1 MHPRRSQLAGDIV
14 VDRDTETEEHALSRF
29 VCESV
34 TEYAIFTLNCDG
46 AIATWNPGAQR
57 TFGYAPREVL
67 GRNFAVIFPFDDVAD
82 GVPAGELHTA
92 VESGRVHRDGWHV
105 RKDGSRFWGT
115 NTVEPLFDRSGA
127 RIGYTKIVRDSTER
141 YAAAQALR
149 QSEERFRLLVDS
161 VEDHAIFSLGP
172 DGRIVLWNA
181 GAQRLFGY
189 EPDEIIGQSFAKL
202 FTAEDLACASPDVE
216 LRQARERGHVDNER
230 WQVRKDGSRFL
241 AQRRVTL
248 LKADTSGVAPGFSA
262 VAHDVTERDA
272 NARASSDQAFRDT
285 LTGLANRALFV
296 EHVRQAIAHTKRR
309 PEKQFAVLLLN
320 VDDFKEVNDRVG
332 HLLGDRLLAE
342 IAGRLRACVR
352 PEDVVARLG
361 GDEFA
366 VLLGEIRGASDA
378 TALSERIHA
387 VLAPPFS
394 AAGHDVVVTAS
405 TGVAIAATTSGA
417 DAEDVLRDAGIAMYE
432 AKSRGAARTVIFD
445 DAMRERVVSR
455 QLLEAEVRRA
465 IANEELFLEYQPIVA
480 LHDMRLVGFEALVR
494 WRHPVR
500 GVLAPADFIPIAEE
514 TGAIVPIDRWV
525 LRAACRQLRA
535 WQLDLPQAAAL
546 TVSVNVSAKQFVRDD
561 VCLTI
566 ARSLAGC
573 DLRAASLKLEITE
586 STIMEKSDTVF
597 SLLTAIR
604 ALDVD
609 IQIDD
614 FGTGYSSLSYLRT
627 FPVSAV
633 KLDRS
638 FITGMD
644 ANEDR
649 AEMVRAIVML
659 AHNLH
664 LSVIAEGIETPQEL
678 EALRA
683 LSCECGQ
690 GFLFSAALGAESARA
705 LIERSAS

>member
-1 MHPRRSQLAGDIV
+1 MHPRGSRFAGDIV
-14 VDRDTETEEHALSRF
+14 VPDDTITEDLTLSRF

-34 TEYAIFTLNCDG
+34 TEYAIFTMNCDG

-57 TFGYAPREVL
+57 TFGYAPDEVI
-67 GRNFAVIFPFDDVAD
+67 GRNFAVIFRFDDVAE
-82 GVPAGELHTA
+82 GVPDAELHTA
-92 VESGRVHRDGWHV
+92 VANGRVHRDGWHV
-105 RKDGSRFWGT
+105 RKDGTAFWGT
-115 NTVEPLFDRSGA
+115 NTVEPIFDRGGA

-141 YAAAQALR
+141 YAAALALR

-161 VEDHAIFSLGP
+161 VEEYAIFSLDP
-172 DGRIVLWNA
+172 DGRIALWNA
-181 GAQRLFGY
+181 GAQRTFGY
-189 EPDEIIGQSFAKL
+189 EPDEILGQSFAKL
-202 FTAEDLACASPDVE
+202 FTEEDTACGAPELE
-216 LRQARERGHVDNER
+216 LRQARERGHADNDR
-230 WQVRKDGSRFL
+230 WQVRKDGSRFF

-248 LKADTSGVAPGFSA
+248 LAAGGGGASAGYSA
-262 VAHDVTERDA
+262 VAHDVTERRA
-272 NARASSDQAFRDT
+272 NARAAFDQAFHDT
-285 LTGLANRALFV
+285 LTGLANRELLV
-296 EHVRQAIAHTKRR
+296 EHLRQTIAHAKRR
-309 PEKQFAVLLLN
+309 PDKHFAVLLLN
-320 VDDFKEVNDRVG
+320 IDDFKDVNDRVG
-332 HLLGDRLLAE
+332 HLLGDRLLLE
-342 IAGRLRACVR
+342 IAERLRGCVR
-352 PEDVVARLG
+352 PEDVVARLA

-366 VLLGEIRGASDA
+366 ILLSEIRGASDA
-378 TALSERIHA
+378 IALSERLHA
-387 VLAPPFS
+387 VLAIPFRAS
-394 AAGHDVVVTAS
+394 GHEVVVTAS
-405 TGVAIAATTSGA
+405 AGVAVGGA
-417 DAEDVLRDAGIAMYE
+417 DTEGVLRDAGIAMYE
-432 AKSRGAARTVIFD
+432 AKSRGAARTVVFD
-445 DAMRERVVSR
+445 DAMRERAVSR
-455 QLLEAEVRRA
+455 QLLEADVRRA
-465 IANEELFLEYQPIVA
+465 MANEELFLEYQPIVA

-514 TGAIVPIDRWV
+514 TGAIVAIDRWV
-525 LRAACRQLRA
+525 LHAACRQLRA

-566 ARSLAGC
+566 ARSLARS

-633 KLDRS
+633 KVDRS

-644 ANEDR
+644 AHEDR

-659 AHNLH
+659 AHNLR
-664 LSVIAEGIETPQEL
+664 LSVTAEGIETAQEL
-678 EALRA
+678 EALRG

-690 GFLFSAALGAESARA
+690 GFLFSVPLGAESARA
-705 LIERSAS
+705 LIERSSS